1 MVHTAPPSPGRRRAS
16 EHEALREVK
25 NEFMAQWEGLRNA
38 GHGPGAPRVMVL
50 GATNRPQDLDEAVL
64 RRFNR
69 RVFCPLPGRTQRL
82 EILRVQTA
90 GEALGDDVDLNRLA
104 ERTEG
109 FSGSDLRQLVS
120 TAAMRPVRELLQT
133 HFGASQAAAAQPG
146 ASKAP
151 PQVVDM
157 VLAECEGMA
166 GRSQAASTLRA
177 LRWEDFEAA
186 LLQVASTVGEDTP
199 LMAELQ
205 QWNAQYGDGGGRGAY
220 RHRLSYFM

>member
-1 MVHTAPPSPGRRRAS
+1 
-16 EHEALREVK
+16 
-25 NEFMAQWEGLRNA
+25 MAQWEGLRNA

-69 RVFCPLPGRTQRL
+69 RVFCPLPGRAQRL

-90 GEALGDDVDLNRLA
+90 GEGLGDDVDLGRLA

-109 FSGSDLRQLVS
+109 FSGSDLRQLVA
-120 TAAMRPVRELLQT
+120 TAAMRPVRELLQV
-133 HFGASQAAAAQPG
+133 HFSSHPATRSDVGCE
-146 ASKAP
+146 KA

-157 VLAECEGMA
+157 VLAECEGIA
-166 GRSQAASTLRA
+166 GRSQAASTLRT
-177 LRWEDFEAA
+177 LQWEDFEAA

-199 LMAELQ
+199 LMTELQ
-205 QWNAQYGDGGGRGAY
+205 QCNAQYGDGGARGAY

>member
-1 MVHTAPPSPGRRRAS
+1 
-16 EHEALREVK
+16 
-25 NEFMAQWEGLRNA
+25 MAQWEGLRSA
-38 GHGPGAPRVMVL
+38 GPGAPRVMVL

-69 RVFCPLPGRTQRL
+69 RVFCPLPGRVQRL
-82 EILRVQTA
+82 DILRVQTA
-90 GEALGDDVDLNRLA
+90 GETLGGEVDLARLA

-109 FSGSDLRQLVS
+109 FSGSDLRQLVA
-120 TAAMRPVRELLQT
+120 TAAMRPVRELLQM
-133 HFGASQAAAAQPG
+133 HFAVKAAPVPIADPG
-146 ASKAP
+146 AKA

-157 VLAECEGMA
+157 VLAECDSMA

-177 LRWEDFEAA
+177 LSWDDFEAA

-199 LMAELQ
+199 LMSELQ
-205 QWNAQYGDGGGRGAY
+205 QWNAQYGDGGKRGAY